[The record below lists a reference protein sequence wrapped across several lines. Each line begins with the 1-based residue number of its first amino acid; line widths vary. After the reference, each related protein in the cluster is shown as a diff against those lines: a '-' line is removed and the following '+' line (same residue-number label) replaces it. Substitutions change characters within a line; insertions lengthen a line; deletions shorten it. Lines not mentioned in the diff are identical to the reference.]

1 MGKKC
6 SFFGKFGVLCVFVR
20 SVLRFTLLPYYRRD
34 YKNVSLSRFSS
45 SKIHKNY
52 TAHLPRPSPPRK
64 QWGWLGMSDKSFEVC
79 IIIILHCNLAVIN
92 LRVKKFMQ
100 TTQCIL
106 QYNKYFF
113 ISLWSGK
120 KFKWIERLKNR
131 DCSLVCNNKPF
142 QDNTFRNAE
151 NL

>member
-1 MGKKC
+1 MFVFRKIWRA
-6 SFFGKFGVLCVFVR
+6 LCFCKIC
-20 SVLRFTLLPYYRRD
+20 FEIHPFALLPTRLQKRL
-34 YKNVSLSRFSS
+34 SLSRFSS
-45 SKIHKNY
+45 SKIHTNY
-52 TAHLPRPSPPRK
+52 TAHLPRPSPPRE
-64 QWGWLGMSDKSFEVC
+64 QWGWLGMSNKSFEVC